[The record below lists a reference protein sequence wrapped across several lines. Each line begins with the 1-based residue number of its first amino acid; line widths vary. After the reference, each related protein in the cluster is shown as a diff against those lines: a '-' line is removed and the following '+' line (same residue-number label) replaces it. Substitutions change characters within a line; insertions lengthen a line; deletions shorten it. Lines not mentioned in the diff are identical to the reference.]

1 MLEKF
6 LEALD
11 EDKEYEFISNYYNE
25 MSKFDLRTI
34 LLEYIFMS
42 KRVDEESS
50 EAIIDEVRESLEDSL
65 CKL

>member
-1 MLEKF
+1 MIEEF

-11 EDKEYEFISNYYNE
+11 EGKEYEFIANCH
-25 MSKFDLRTI
+25 SKNISAWRTI

-50 EAIIDEVRESLEDSL
+50 EIIIDEVRESLEDMI
-65 CKL
+65 CKI